1 MHRYYIINNIV
12 EFHPTTRQLRNLI
25 NPTQMVVLNSPTSR
39 CLLLLIESSNTI
51 VTQQEFM
58 YNVWEKLGLVVS
70 ANTYY
75 QNICLL
81 RKGLKEVGF
90 PADPITT
97 IPRIGLTLARE
108 TQVQVIESAD
118 VLPIANV
125 EESKT
130 EEGARPV
137 HHDTPDSA
145 DSDHIGSLRA
155 SEPVSG
161 IVAAVPDIP
170 AEQSLNKAGIR
181 KFSKLFFLITAL
193 IFSILLADIK
203 VILAQFQGSR
213 YFENY
218 MLAVNTNGC
227 HFFLNK
233 EIHNTDEK
241 AAALT
246 YGNQFKPDCKK
257 FPWVYISR
265 YAMLP
270 RASVIRCNKPMT
282 RPNYCISDYFIED
295 H

>member
-1 MHRYYIINNIV
+1 
-12 EFHPTTRQLRNLI
+12 
-25 NPTQMVVLNSPTSR
+25 
-39 CLLLLIESSNTI
+39 
-51 VTQQEFM
+51 M

-90 PADPITT
+90 AADPITT

-118 VLPIANV
+118 VLPLANIDEQKA
-125 EESKT
+125 EEN
-130 EEGARPV
+130 AQPA
-137 HHDTPDSA
+137 HIDTPDPA
-145 DSDHIGSLRA
+145 DADHIDSLRA

-161 IVAAVPDIP
+161 IVASINDIP
-170 AEQSLNKAGIR
+170 AVQSTNKVDIR
-181 KFSKLFFLITAL
+181 KVSKLFFLITAL

-203 VILAQFQGSR
+203 VILTQFQGSR
-213 YFENY
+213 YFESY
-218 MLAVNTNGC
+218 TLAANTNGC

-233 EIHNTDEK
+233 EIHNPDDK

-246 YGNQFKPDCKK
+246 YGAQFKPDCKEL
-257 FPWVYISR
+257 PWVYISQ

-270 RASVIRCNKPMT
+270 RVSVIRCNKPMSQ
-282 RPNYCISDYFIED
+282 PNHCISEYFIKD

>member
-1 MHRYYIINNIV
+1 NNIV
-12 EFHPTTRQLRNLI
+12 EFHPMTRQLRNLI
-25 NPTQMVVLNSPTSR
+25 NPTQTVVLNSPASR
-39 CLLLLIESSNTI
+39 CLLLLIESSDTI

-118 VLPIANV
+118 VLPLANV
-125 EESKT
+125 EEQVEEQKT
-130 EEGARPV
+130 DEDERPA

-145 DSDHIGSLRA
+145 DSDQIDSLRA
-155 SEPVSG
+155 SEPMSG
-161 IVAAVPDIP
+161 IVASVPDIP
-170 AEQSLNKAGIR
+170 AVQSLNKVDIR
-181 KFSKLFFLITAL
+181 KFSKLFFLITVL
-193 IFSILLADIK
+193 IFSFLLADFK

-218 MLAVNTNGC
+218 TLAVNTDGC

-233 EIHNTDEK
+233 EIHNADEK
-241 AAALT
+241 AAALS

-257 FPWVYISR
+257 FPWVYISH
-265 YAMLP
+265 YTMLP

-282 RPNYCISDYFIED
+282 HPNYCISHYFIED

>member
-25 NPTQMVVLNSPTSR
+25 NPTQMVVLNSPASR

-125 EESKT
+125 EEAKT

-170 AEQSLNKAGIR
+170 AEQSLNN
-181 KFSKLFFLITAL
+181 
-193 IFSILLADIK
+193 
-203 VILAQFQGSR
+203 Q
-213 YFENY
+213 
-218 MLAVNTNGC
+218 TNG
-227 HFFLNK
+227 
-233 EIHNTDEK
+233 I
-241 AAALT
+241 
-246 YGNQFKPDCKK
+246 
-257 FPWVYISR
+257 WIS
-265 YAMLP
+265 
-270 RASVIRCNKPMT
+270 I
-282 RPNYCISDYFIED
+282 
-295 H
+295 